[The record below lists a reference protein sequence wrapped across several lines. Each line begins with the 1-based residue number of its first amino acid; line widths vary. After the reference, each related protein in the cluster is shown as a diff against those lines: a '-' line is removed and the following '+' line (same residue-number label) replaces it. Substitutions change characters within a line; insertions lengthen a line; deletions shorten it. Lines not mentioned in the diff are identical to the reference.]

1 MSLKVMNFITREY
14 NFIKISI
21 LNVQMFEI
29 IINSLYI
36 YCYVIQYFNK

>member
-14 NFIKISI
+14 NFIKILI

-36 YCYVIQYFNK
+36 LLFNIVF

>member
-36 YCYVIQYFNK
+36 IVM